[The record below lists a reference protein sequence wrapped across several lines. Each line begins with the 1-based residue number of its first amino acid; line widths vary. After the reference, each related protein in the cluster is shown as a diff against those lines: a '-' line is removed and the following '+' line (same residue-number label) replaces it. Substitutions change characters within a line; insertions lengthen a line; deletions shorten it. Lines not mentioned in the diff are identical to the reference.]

1 MNSKD
6 VLQKDELDSNKSK
19 SVLINI
25 QSYYFFQKLFGN
37 IPQKRAFEIMKIN
50 KNIQNRLNININNY
64 IEYCELY
71 TPIEIE
77 LIHLQNNSDFFINI
91 PPEDR
96 QYYHIYFNDNKEKEI
111 KNLILYNEKVNI
123 SKINIRIDY

>member
-25 QSYYFFQKLFGN
+25 QSYYFLQKLFGN

-77 LIHLQNNSDFFINI
+77 LIPLQNNNMTFLLIFHRKIDNI
-91 PPEDR
+91 I
-96 QYYHIYFNDNKEKEI
+96 IYILMII
-111 KNLILYNEKVNI
+111 KKKKL
-123 SKINIRIDY
+123 KI